1 MGDEDDLKAKIA
13 ALQGQPEHHDSPLL
27 LTHTYPFTGRIQQ
40 QKQHTPAPAYKPA
53 YQGSS
58 YKAATYYAPAYQRPA
73 PYWAQKQYA
82 PRPPPQKHRN
92 KVLVINNGTPTD
104 SEHVEKK
111 ETPNNPA
118 PGGVTVHDRGHMQ
131 WTNAA
136 IFDQRAQKKQK
147 AMEQTALAKKRERDQ
162 RQRNRVLKHVKTQTT
177 TTTGQPHEMV
187 IADLRF
193 RVASDG
199 SKLIRIFG
207 KTKQEQVYKVADLNL
222 ADGPNKNVESTPK
235 QHKVAGVLF
244 QRSKNGN
251 LIRSSLV
258 KKQRYFES
266 IVDNTEPGLITLPS
280 RNVERKS
287 AKLCPSFTSTGTQAS
302 YSHISDQRRQVA
314 SLRRRPCPNCL
325 ARLRENTNSRLG
337 TCPHGNR
344 CRFTHDINKLAIC
357 KDYLRHGECAAGEE
371 ACNLSHDPTPNRVP
385 TCTHFIRG
393 NCTKS
398 DCRYAHLHVSPSA
411 PVCRDFATLG
421 YCDKGGHCT
430 ERHVTECPDYT
441 NTGTCRNTK
450 CRLPHIDTA
459 TNMRKA
465 AAAKA
470 QKASDDNDSDISSAE
485 EDHEE
490 IDSDD
495 ADSDY
500 LDEDIIMAG
509 EGDGRELGQQ
519 QDFISF

>member
-1 MGDEDDLKAKIA
+1 MNNG
-13 ALQGQPEHHDSPLL
+13 
-27 LTHTYPFTGRIQQ
+27 
-40 QKQHTPAPAYKPA
+40 
-53 YQGSS
+53 
-58 YKAATYYAPAYQRPA
+58 
-73 PYWAQKQYA
+73 AQKD
-82 PRPPPQKHRN
+82 H
-92 KVLVINNGTPTD
+92 
-104 SEHVEKK
+104 EHLGKD
-111 ETPNNPA
+111 ETPKNSTS
-118 PGGVTVHDRGHMQ
+118 GGVTVHDRGHMQ

-136 IFDQRAQKKQK
+136 IFDQRAQEKKK
-147 AMEQTALAKKRERDQ
+147 AMEQTALMKKRERDQ
-162 RQRNRVLKHVKTQTT
+162 RQRNRVLKHVKGHTSTM
-177 TTTGQPHEMV
+177 TGQPHEMV

-199 SKLIRIFG
+199 SKLIRVFG
-207 KTKQEQVYKVADLNL
+207 KLPQEKVSPLSHLNT
-222 ADGPNKNVESTPK
+222 ADGLNKSVESTPK

-258 KKQRYFES
+258 KKQRYFKS
-266 IVDNTEPGLITLPS
+266 SNDRYGPGLITCSS
-280 RNVERKS
+280 RNVEKKS
-287 AKLCPSFTSTGTQAS
+287 SKLCPSFTSTGTQTS
-302 YSHISDQRRQVA
+302 RFSIPGQRRWVV
-314 SLRRRPCPNCL
+314 SMRCTSRLHCL
-325 ARLRENTNSRLG
+325 EALCRNTDCFLG

-344 CRFTHDINKLAIC
+344 CRFAHDINKLAIC

-371 ACNLSHDPTPNRVP
+371 ACNLSHDPSPNRVP

-421 YCDKGGHCT
+421 YCDKGGQCT

-465 AAAKA
+465 AAIKA
-470 QKASDDNDSDISSAE
+470 QKGSDDNDDDVSSEE

-509 EGDGRELGQQ
+509 NGNGRELGQQ

>member
-1 MGDEDDLKAKIA
+1 MNNG
-13 ALQGQPEHHDSPLL
+13 
-27 LTHTYPFTGRIQQ
+27 
-40 QKQHTPAPAYKPA
+40 
-53 YQGSS
+53 
-58 YKAATYYAPAYQRPA
+58 
-73 PYWAQKQYA
+73 AQK
-82 PRPPPQKHRN
+82 
-92 KVLVINNGTPTD
+92 D
-104 SEHVEKK
+104 SEHVENNETSKK
-111 ETPNNPA
+111 PA

-136 IFDQRAQKKQK
+136 IFDQRAQEKQK
-147 AMEQTALAKKRERDQ
+147 AMEQTTLTKKRERDQ
-162 RQRNRVLKHVKTQTT
+162 RQRNRVLKHVKSHTP

-207 KTKQEQVYKVADLNL
+207 KTEHEKTFPVADLNI

-258 KKQRYFES
+258 KKQRYFGS
-266 IVDNTEPGLITLPS
+266 SRDKCGPGLITFSS
-280 RNVERKS
+280 RNAERKS
-287 AKLCPSFTSTGTQAS
+287 PKLCPSFTSTGTQT
-302 YSHISDQRRQVA
+302 SHYPMSGERQQAVSMRRTPCFNRPET
-314 SLRRRPCPNCL
+314 LRR
-325 ARLRENTNSRLG
+325 NTDSTLG

-344 CRFTHDINKLAIC
+344 CRFAHDINKLAIC

-371 ACNLSHDPTPNRVP
+371 ACNLSHDPIPNRVP

-421 YCDKGGHCT
+421 YCEKGGHCT

-441 NTGTCRNTK
+441 NTGTCRNAK

-459 TNMRKA
+459 TNMRRA
-465 AAAKA
+465 AAVKA
-470 QKASDDNDSDISSAE
+470 QKGSDDNDSDVSSEE

-509 EGDGRELGQQ
+509 DGNGRELGQQ

>member
-13 ALQGQPEHHDSPLL
+13 ALQG
-27 LTHTYPFTGRIQQ
+27 RIQQ
-40 QKQHTPAPAYKPA
+40 QKQHTSAPAYKPA

-58 YKAATYYAPAYQRPA
+58 YKAATYHAPTYQRPA
-73 PYWAQKQYA
+73 PYWAQQQYA
-82 PRPPPQKHRN
+82 PRPAPQKHRN
-92 KVLVINNGTPTD
+92 KVLVIHNATAQTP
-104 SEHVEKK
+104 EHVEQK
-111 ETPNNPA
+111 ETLDKPTA
-118 PGGVTVHDRGHMQ
+118 GGVTVRDRGHMQ

-136 IFDQRAQKKQK
+136 IFDQRAQEKQK
-147 AMEQTALAKKRERDQ
+147 AMEQTALTKKRERDQ
-162 RQRNRVLKHVKTQTT
+162 RQRNRVIKHVKTHAP

-207 KTKQEQVYKVADLNL
+207 KTKREQSYKVAGLNI

-258 KKQRYFES
+258 KKQRYFKFNVGK
-266 IVDNTEPGLITLPS
+266 IEPGLITFSS
-280 RNVERKS
+280 RNAEKKS
-287 AKLCPSFTSTGTQAS
+287 AKLCPSFTSTGTKTS
-302 YSHISDQRRQVA
+302 YYHITDHRRQGA
-314 SLRRRPCPNCL
+314 SMRSKPC
-325 ARLRENTNSRLG
+325 
-337 TCPHGNR
+337 TCPQGNR
-344 CRFTHDINKLAIC
+344 CRFAHDINKLAIC
-357 KDYLRHGECAAGEE
+357 KDFLRHGECAAGEE

-465 AAAKA
+465 ATAKA
-470 QKASDDNDSDISSAE
+470 QKGSDDNDSDVSSAE